1 MQAEPDNDQPTIL
14 IVDDERVNRSMLAEL
29 LGQQYRVLL
38 AKDGPS
44 ALTIAARESHRLLL
58 VLLDVSMPGMNGYE
72 VLTS

>member
-44 ALTIAARESHRLLL
+44 ALTIAAR
-58 VLLDVSMPGMNGYE
+58 
-72 VLTS
+72 